1 MNYLAVYLAATL
13 PLLVAPGRAS
23 LAVIVLGG
31 VLVASGVYLVME
43 RTLTRIVIGLSLV
56 AHGANV
62 FILAAGGGSGQPP
75 LLGQS
80 DVAVMADPLPQAM
93 MLTAIVIALGTTAF
107 GMALAYRSWRLAGHD
122 EVIDD
127 VEDRRLA
134 RRTQKARLDESFTE
148 QTTGGEDPGIDYDA
162 EDVEDTP

>member
-1 MNYLAVYLAATL
+1 MSQTITM
-13 PLLVAPGRAS
+13 LVPVVTVTRAS
-23 LAVIVLGG
+23 LAVIVLGA
-31 VLVASGVYLVME
+31 VLVACGVYLVME

-56 AHGANV
+56 AHGVNV
-62 FILAAGGGSGQPP
+62 LILASGGSSAQPP
-75 LLGQS
+75 LLGQA
-80 DVAVMADPLPQAM
+80 DATQMADPLPQAM

-134 RRTQKARLDESFTE
+134 RRAQQARRDQSFTE
-148 QTTGGEDPGIDYDA
+148 EITGGEDPGVDYDA
-162 EDVEDTP
+162 EDVEDMP